1 MEYLGLFVELMLLLA
16 GVYLYLFAIGRLKF
30 KEEATRRKAEQFRT
44 NNGTWLRYAALALTA
59 IMIINII
66 AHIGQLMAG

>member
-1 MEYLGLFVELMLLLA
+1 MEYVGLLVEFLLLLT

-30 KEEATRRKAEQFRT
+30 KDEATRQKAEQFRAQ
-44 NNGTWLRYAALALTA
+44 NATWLRFGALALMA
-59 IMIINII
+59 IMLVNII

>member
-30 KEEATRRKAEQFRT
+30 KEEATRRKAEQFRA